1 MKVLSGQQVD
11 DYRRHGFLFPIPVLT
26 SSEAAEGMRN
36 IERLEARIGTPLA
49 KAHKKYRS
57 GSYTF
62 LPWVEA
68 LCRHP
73 RVLDAVE
80 DVLGPDILVYWATFF
95 IKEAGSPAFTAW
107 HQDATYFGLAPHEH
121 VTAWVA
127 LSDASMAAGCM
138 EVLPPHGA
146 PRQYSHANSRLEHSI
161 NAAGQVIV
169 EPLDETGVT
178 AMELKAGEMSL
189 HHTLCPHRSAPN
201 AAAHRRVGY
210 GISYIPAHV
219 RSTGSRR
226 QSALLVRGRDHG
238 NFDLLPSPAAEFA
251 ADAVAAGERF
261 FTHFMD
267 NYAEQVKRHAEQF
280 APAPAMVAC
289 KA

>member
-1 MKVLSGQQVD
+1 MKALTEQQLR
-11 DYRRHGFLFPIPVLT
+11 DYQRNGYLFPIPVLT
-26 SSEAAEGMRN
+26 PAEAAEGMRN

-107 HQDATYFGLAPHEH
+107 HQDATYFGLDPHEH

-127 LSDASMAAGCM
+127 LSDAGMEAGCM
-138 EVLPPHGA
+138 EVLPPNGT
-146 PRQYSHANSRLEHSI
+146 PRQYHHANSRLEHSI

-169 EPLDETGVT
+169 EPLDETGIT
-178 AMELKAGEMSL
+178 AMQLKAGEMSL

-201 AAAHRRVGY
+201 AASHRRVGY

-219 RSTGSRR
+219 RTTSLRR
-226 QSALLVRGRDHG
+226 QSALLVRGRNHG
-238 NFDLLPSPAAEFA
+238 NFDLLPSPSAEFA
-251 ADAVAAGERF
+251 PDTVATGERF
-261 FTHFMD
+261 FAGFME
-267 NYAEQVKRHAEQF
+267 NYAEQEKRHAERF
-280 APAPAMVAC
+280 AHA
-289 KA
+289 